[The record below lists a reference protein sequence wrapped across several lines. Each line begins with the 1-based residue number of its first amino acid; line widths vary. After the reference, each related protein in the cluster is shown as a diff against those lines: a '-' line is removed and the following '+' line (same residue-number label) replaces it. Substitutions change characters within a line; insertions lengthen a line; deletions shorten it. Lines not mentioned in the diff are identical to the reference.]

1 MTAGAQ
7 RCTWASGEWSRSG
20 FVNSHKTPQGESP
33 AFRSGHTG
41 GDAFGSL
48 YGNREGGAIRTG
60 ILGNH
65 LREIERPDFVF
76 GDAQAN
82 YAAAFTNECSHL
94 LVGEGVCGETQVAF
108 IFSVI
113 IIHDKDASSS
123 L

>member
-1 MTAGAQ
+1 MPK
-7 RCTWASGEWSRSG
+7 RCTWGKRAMVPSG

-41 GDAFGSL
+41 ADAFGSL
-48 YGNREGGAIRTG
+48 YGNREGGALRTG
-60 ILGNH
+60 IFENH
-65 LREIERPDFVF
+65 LREIERPGFVF
-76 GDAQAN
+76 GNAQAN
-82 YAAAFTNECSHL
+82 YAGAFTNECSHL